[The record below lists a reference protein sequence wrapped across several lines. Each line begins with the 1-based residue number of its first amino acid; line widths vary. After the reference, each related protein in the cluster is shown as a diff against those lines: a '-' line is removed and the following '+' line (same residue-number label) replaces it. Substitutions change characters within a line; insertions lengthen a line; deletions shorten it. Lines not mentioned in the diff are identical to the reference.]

1 MGASAAVQRR
11 KESDMETEGTHQPPE
26 ANRNSLSGRKVGVGR
41 RRRSWKSEGP
51 WESWNWVDGGAGASW
66 DSSFW

>member
-1 MGASAAVQRR
+1 
-11 KESDMETEGTHQPPE
+11 METEGTHQPPE

-66 DSSFW
+66 ESSFW